1 MKETK
6 NISNQS
12 STNESLLTGKE
23 TSNVDLDRFSE
34 LQQII
39 VQQAQKIKDLQAEK
53 EDAIA
58 KANAERDKAI
68 AQMRTYKGQAEFAQK
83 VIIGIVNDC
92 NSTDAQKEDTCDQIN
107 AYFNG
112 NALPPK
118 KGSKGKRGETFKKTK
133 ETFTVAIDDNETRN
147 KTLIRVYNDC
157 KKYKLIAVDTVE
169 KDFIDIF
176 SGVRTDATI
185 KWVPGTGS
193 LYYFFNRLKE
203 KEAIDTPTGYGIWEV
218 VKSHFVNKNGKVFTQ
233 DLASQKPPQKKDV
246 LYNIMDI
253 VNALGLGY

>member
-92 NSTDAQKEDTCDQIN
+92 NSTDAQKKDTCDQIN

-176 SGVRTDATI
+176 SGVRTEAKIKWIAGPGTMFFLFKKLKERKTI
-185 KWVPGTGS
+185 KIPKG
-193 LYYFFNRLKE
+193 F
-203 KEAIDTPTGYGIWEV
+203 GIWQV
-218 VKSHFVNKNGKVFTQ
+218 VRSHFIDENGKDFEQV
-233 DLASQKPPQKKDV
+233 LSNQKPPQKKDV
-246 LYNIMDI
+246 FDNIMDI